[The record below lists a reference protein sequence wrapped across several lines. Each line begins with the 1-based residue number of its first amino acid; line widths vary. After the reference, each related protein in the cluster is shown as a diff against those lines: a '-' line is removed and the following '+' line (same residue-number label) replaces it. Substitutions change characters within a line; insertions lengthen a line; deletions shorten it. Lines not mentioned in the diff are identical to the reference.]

1 MKQYIELTEVLS
13 KTTRP
18 VIINMALV
26 VALHPVNHGT
36 RLRLAA
42 SSENSIDV
50 SEDMQTILKLI
61 GVSK

>member
-26 VALHPVNHGT
+26 VAMHTVTYGT